1 MCFFKIHHLHTKMGV
16 YRYKWWFLCRTATST
31 NGYSEY
37 SLIKNTRVLILSYSS
52 SSGRFRMV
60 LVATKQ
66 KDIDLN
72 KHIKFFVPLCSMHCL
87 ICFLPHCCHGL
98 FQLSVPQRLHCCS
111 WNILAHYC
119 TWNNGWK
126 QNTRNEPQYINQCR
140 QTHKKIQRDRRI
152 YERLE

>member
-87 ICFLPHCCHGL
+87 ICFLLPCCHCL
-98 FQLSVPQRLHCCS
+98 FQLSVTQRQHCYSC
-111 WNILAHYC
+111 NILADYC
-119 TWNNGWK
+119 TSNNGWK
-126 QNTRNEPQYINQCR
+126 QNTMNHSISINVDKLTKR
-140 QTHKKIQRDRRI
+140 FNGIDVFMNG
-152 YERLE
+152 